1 MKNNY
6 LLVYDNYYLFQEKLK
21 DIISSTKFENAS
33 ITNYDLEEE
42 EDLYNALLDLDTYS
56 FLTEQKVI
64 IIKNIN
70 LLEDNQDTKHLLK
83 YLDNPNNDNLLIL
96 TTTKFN
102 ATKKINKE
110 LKKKTNYIKL
120 ETDLNKEIK
129 NILQGYEVEAGVI
142 TKLIEYSNN
151 NIDIIKSE
159 CDKLKQYKFDTKKI
173 TKEDVETIVIKHI
186 GESTQIVF
194 DLIKDIAI
202 KDKKRAII
210 KYEKLK
216 KYNVDDIALIGLLE
230 SQLRLMIQII
240 MFSEKN
246 YSNKDIAA
254 TLNIHPYR
262 IEKTKELLRYSNK
275 KDVCNMIKNLSNI
288 DYKIKSGQIDNKDAI
303 FMYIINN

>member
-33 ITNYDLEEE
+33 ITNYDLEE

-129 NILQGYEVEAGVI
+129 NILQGYEVESGVI
-142 TKLIEYSNN
+142 TKIIEYSNN

-246 YSNKDIAA
+246 YSNKDIAT

>member
-33 ITNYDLEEE
+33 ITNYDLEE

-120 ETDLNKEIK
+120 ETDLNKETK
-129 NILQGYEVEAGVI
+129 NILQGYEVESGVI

-173 TKEDVETIVIKHI
+173 IKEDVETIVIKHI

>member
-33 ITNYDLEEE
+33 ITNYDLEE

-120 ETDLNKEIK
+120 ETDLNKETK
-129 NILQGYEVEAGVI
+129 NILQGYEVESGVI
-142 TKLIEYSNN
+142 TKIIEYSNN

-246 YSNKDIAA
+246 YTNKDIAA

>member
-33 ITNYDLEEE
+33 ITNYDLEE

-129 NILQGYEVEAGVI
+129 NILQGYEVESGVI
-142 TKLIEYSNN
+142 TKIIEYSNN

>member
-33 ITNYDLEEE
+33 ITNYDLEE

-246 YSNKDIAA
+246 YTNKDIAA

>member
-42 EDLYNALLDLDTYS
+42 DLYNALLDLDTYS
-56 FLTEQKVI
+56 FLTEQKII

-120 ETDLNKEIK
+120 ETDLNKETK
-129 NILQGYEVEAGVI
+129 NILQGYEVESGVI

-246 YSNKDIAA
+246 YSNKDIAT

>member
-21 DIISSTKFENAS
+21 DIISNTKFENAS

-42 EDLYNALLDLDTYS
+42 NLYNALLDLDTYS

-120 ETDLNKEIK
+120 ETDLNKETK
-129 NILQGYEVEAGVI
+129 NILQGYEVESGVI
-142 TKLIEYSNN
+142 TKIIEYSNN

>member
-33 ITNYDLEEE
+33 ITNYDLEE

-240 MFSEKN
+240 MFSEKK
-246 YSNKDIAA
+246 YSNKDIAT

>member
-33 ITNYDLEEE
+33 ITNYDLEE

-129 NILQGYEVEAGVI
+129 NILQGYEVESGVI

-240 MFSEKN
+240 MFSERN

>member
-33 ITNYDLEEE
+33 ITNYDLEE

-129 NILQGYEVEAGVI
+129 NILQGYEVESGVI

>member
-33 ITNYDLEEE
+33 ITNYDLEE

-110 LKKKTNYIKL
+110 LKKKTNYIEL

-129 NILQGYEVEAGVI
+129 NILQGYEVESGVI
-142 TKLIEYSNN
+142 TKIIEYSNN

-246 YSNKDIAA
+246 YTNKDIAA

>member
-21 DIISSTKFENAS
+21 DIISSTEFENAS
-33 ITNYDLEEE
+33 ITNYDLEE

-70 LLEDNQDTKHLLK
+70 LLEDNQDTKHLLR

-129 NILQGYEVEAGVI
+129 NILQGYEVESGVI
-142 TKLIEYSNN
+142 TKIIEYSNN

-246 YSNKDIAA
+246 YTNKDIAA

>member
-33 ITNYDLEEE
+33 ITNYDLEE

-159 CDKLKQYKFDTKKI
+159 CDKLKQYKFDTKNI

-246 YSNKDIAA
+246 YTNKDIAA

>member
-33 ITNYDLEEE
+33 ITNYDLEE

-110 LKKKTNYIKL
+110 LKKKNNYIKL
-120 ETDLNKEIK
+120 ETDLNKETK
-129 NILQGYEVEAGVI
+129 NILQGYEVESGVI
-142 TKLIEYSNN
+142 TKIIEYSNN

-216 KYNVDDIALIGLLE
+216 KYNVNDIALIGLLE

-246 YSNKDIAA
+246 YTNKDIAA

>member
-6 LLVYDNYYLFQEKLK
+6 LLVYDNYYLFQDKLK

-33 ITNYDLEEE
+33 ITNYDLEE

-246 YSNKDIAA
+246 YTNKDIAA

>member
-33 ITNYDLEEE
+33 ITNYDLEE

-151 NIDIIKSE
+151 NIYIIKSE

-246 YSNKDIAA
+246 YTNKDIAA

>member
-33 ITNYDLEEE
+33 ITNYDLEE

-142 TKLIEYSNN
+142 TKLIECSNN

>member
-33 ITNYDLEEE
+33 ITNYDLEE

-173 TKEDVETIVIKHI
+173 TKEDVETIAIKHI

>member
-33 ITNYDLEEE
+33 ITNYDLEE

-129 NILQGYEVEAGVI
+129 NILQGYEVEAGV
-142 TKLIEYSNN
+142 
-151 NIDIIKSE
+151 
-159 CDKLKQYKFDTKKI
+159 
-173 TKEDVETIVIKHI
+173 
-186 GESTQIVF
+186 
-194 DLIKDIAI
+194 
-202 KDKKRAII
+202 
-210 KYEKLK
+210 
-216 KYNVDDIALIGLLE
+216 LL
-230 SQLRLMIQII
+230 
-240 MFSEKN
+240 N
-246 YSNKDIAA
+246 
-254 TLNIHPYR
+254 
-262 IEKTKELLRYSNK
+262 
-275 KDVCNMIKNLSNI
+275 
-288 DYKIKSGQIDNKDAI
+288 
-303 FMYIINN
+303 

>member
-33 ITNYDLEEE
+33 ITNYDLEE

-110 LKKKTNYIKL
+110 LKKKNNYIKL
-120 ETDLNKEIK
+120 ETDLNKETK
-129 NILQGYEVEAGVI
+129 NILQGYEVESGVI
-142 TKLIEYSNN
+142 TKIIEYSNN

-246 YSNKDIAA
+246 YTNKDIAA

-288 DYKIKSGQIDNKDAI
+288 DYKIKSGQIDNKDTI

>member
-33 ITNYDLEEE
+33 ITNYDLEE

-83 YLDNPNNDNLLIL
+83 YLYNPNNDNLLIL

-240 MFSEKN
+240 MFSEKK
-246 YSNKDIAA
+246 YSNKDIAT

>member
-33 ITNYDLEEE
+33 ITNYDLEE

-120 ETDLNKEIK
+120 ETNLNKEIK

-240 MFSEKN
+240 MFSEKK
-246 YSNKDIAA
+246 YSNKDIAT

>member
-21 DIISSTKFENAS
+21 DIISSTEFENAS
-33 ITNYDLEEE
+33 ITNYDLEE

-70 LLEDNQDTKHLLK
+70 LLEDNQDTKHLLR

-159 CDKLKQYKFDTKKI
+159 CDMLKQYKFDTKKI

-246 YSNKDIAA
+246 YTNKDIAA

>member
-21 DIISSTKFENAS
+21 DIISSTEFENAS
-33 ITNYDLEEE
+33 ITNYDLEE

-246 YSNKDIAA
+246 YTNKDIAA

>member
-33 ITNYDLEEE
+33 ITNYDLEE

-173 TKEDVETIVIKHI
+173 TKEAVETIVIKHI

-246 YSNKDIAA
+246 YSNKDIAT

>member
-33 ITNYDLEEE
+33 ITNYDLEE

-246 YSNKDIAA
+246 YSNKDIAT

-303 FMYIINN
+303 FMYIIKN

>member
-33 ITNYDLEEE
+33 ITNYDLEE

-173 TKEDVETIVIKHI
+173 IKEDVETIVIKHI

-246 YSNKDIAA
+246 YTNKDIAA

>member
-21 DIISSTKFENAS
+21 DIIISTKFENAS
-33 ITNYDLEEE
+33 ITNYDLEE

-129 NILQGYEVEAGVI
+129 NILQGYEVESEVI

>member
-42 EDLYNALLDLDTYS
+42 NLYNALLDLDTYS

-129 NILQGYEVEAGVI
+129 NILQGYEVESGVI

-202 KDKKRAII
+202 KDKKRTII

>member
-42 EDLYNALLDLDTYS
+42 NLYNALLDLDTYS

-120 ETDLNKEIK
+120 ETDLNKETK
-129 NILQGYEVEAGVI
+129 NILQGYEVESGVI
-142 TKLIEYSNN
+142 TKIIEYSNN

-246 YSNKDIAA
+246 YTNKDIAA

>member
-21 DIISSTKFENAS
+21 DIISSTEFENAS
-33 ITNYDLEEE
+33 ITNYDLEE

-70 LLEDNQDTKHLLK
+70 LLEDNQDTKHLLR

-96 TTTKFN
+96 TTKKFN

-129 NILQGYEVEAGVI
+129 NILQGYEVEAGII

>member
-33 ITNYDLEEE
+33 ITNYDLEE

-129 NILQGYEVEAGVI
+129 NILQGYEVESGVI

-246 YSNKDIAA
+246 YTNKDIAA

-262 IEKTKELLRYSNK
+262 IEKTKELLRYSSK

>member
-33 ITNYDLEEE
+33 ITNYDLEE

-129 NILQGYEVEAGVI
+129 NILQGYEVESGVI
-142 TKLIEYSNN
+142 TKIIEYSNN

-194 DLIKDIAI
+194 DLIKNIAI

>member
-33 ITNYDLEEE
+33 ITNYDLEE

-110 LKKKTNYIKL
+110 LKKKTNYIEL

-129 NILQGYEVEAGVI
+129 NILQGYEVESGVI
-142 TKLIEYSNN
+142 TKIIEYSNN

-246 YSNKDIAA
+246 YTNKDIAA

-275 KDVCNMIKNLSNI
+275 KDVCNMIKNLGNI

>member
-33 ITNYDLEEE
+33 ITNYDLEE

-230 SQLRLMIQII
+230 NQLRLMIQII

-246 YSNKDIAA
+246 YTNKDIAA

-303 FMYIINN
+303 FIYIINN

>member
-33 ITNYDLEEE
+33 ITNYDLEE

>member
-33 ITNYDLEEE
+33 ITNYDLEE

-129 NILQGYEVEAGVI
+129 NILQGYEVESGVI

-173 TKEDVETIVIKHI
+173 IKEDVETIVIKHI

-246 YSNKDIAA
+246 YTNKDIAA

-303 FMYIINN
+303 FVYIINN

>member
-33 ITNYDLEEE
+33 ITNYDLEE

-216 KYNVDDIALIGLLE
+216 KYNVDDIALIVLLE